1 MTPKPTGK
9 WHFDRHMYNGWA
21 KGQEDG
27 GACYSTPVETSRSSQ
42 EWLATARRA
51 MEIEAQAIQ
60 AAAFRLDGNL
70 LHAVE
75 LIRRHAGKLL
85 VCGVGKSGHVGKKIA
100 ATLQSTGTPAVFL
113 HPAEAMHGDLGV
125 CQDGDPVVMLS
136 KSGTTSEMLE
146 LVASFRAM
154 RSPLIGI
161 LGNIHSPLAAEMDV
175 VLDASVQREADPGGF
190 TPTAS
195 VAVAL
200 AIGHALAVA
209 LMESRG
215 FSAEHFSR
223 FHAGG
228 QLGRSL
234 RVRVADVMHQGG
246 DVAWVGPGDS
256 LKRVVVEMSRHPLG
270 AACVVDAGHLLL
282 GLITD
287 GDVRRALE
295 YHDDIRELDAAG
307 IMTGS
312 PVRIAPE
319 AFIHD
324 ALRLMEDRPSQI
336 SVLPVAE
343 GERCVGLLR
352 IHDLYQRGT

>member
-1 MTPKPTGK
+1 MARRP
-9 WHFDRHMYNGWA
+9 NGETRLALW
-21 KGQEDG
+21 
-27 GACYSTPVETSRSSQ
+27 YSTPVETSRPRP
-42 EWLATARRA
+42 EWLAAARRT

-60 AAAFRLDGNL
+60 AASVRLEENL
-70 LHAVE
+70 LKAVDF
-75 LIRRHAGKLL
+75 IRGHPGKVVLSGL
-85 VCGVGKSGHVGKKIA
+85 GKSGHVGKKIA
-100 ATLQSTGTPAVFL
+100 ATLQSTGTPSVFL
-113 HPAEAMHGDLGV
+113 HPAEAMHGDLGM
-125 CQDGDPVVMLS
+125 CQPGDPVVMVS
-136 KSGTTSEMLE
+136 KSGTTSEILS
-146 LVASFRAM
+146 LVAPFREM

-161 LGNIHSPLAAEMDV
+161 LGNVQSPLAQAMDV

-215 FSAEHFSR
+215 FSAQNFSR

-234 RVRVADVMHQGG
+234 TMRVADVMHRGTE
-246 DVAWVGPGDS
+246 VAWVAPADS
-256 LKRVVVEMSRHPLG
+256 MKRVVVEMSRHPLG
-270 AACVVDAGHLLL
+270 AACVVSPDHSLL

-295 YHDDIRELDAAG
+295 RHDDIRLLDAAG
-307 IMTGS
+307 IMTRS
-312 PVRIAPE
+312 PVSIAPG
-319 AFIHD
+319 AFIQD

-336 SVLPVAE
+336 SVLPVVE
-343 GERCVGLLR
+343 GECCVGLVR
-352 IHDLYQRGT
+352 IHDLYR

>member
-1 MTPKPTGK
+1 
-9 WHFDRHMYNGWA
+9 
-21 KGQEDG
+21 
-27 GACYSTPVETSRSSQ
+27 
-42 EWLATARRA
+42 

-60 AAAFRLDGNL
+60 AAAVRLEDNL
-70 LHAVE
+70 LQAVE
-75 LIRRHAGKLL
+75 LIRSHRGKVL
-85 VCGVGKSGHVGKKIA
+85 VSGIGKSGHVGKKIA
-100 ATLQSTGTPAVFL
+100 ATFQSTGTPAVFL

-125 CQDGDPVVMLS
+125 CQDRDPVVMVS
-136 KSGTTSEMLE
+136 KSGTTVEMLG
-146 LVASFRAM
+146 LVQPFREM

-161 LGNIHSPLAAEMDV
+161 LGNVHSPLAEAMDV

-200 AIGHALAVA
+200 AVGHALAVA

-215 FSAEHFSR
+215 FSAVEFSR

-234 RVRVADVMHQGG
+234 RMRVADVMHAGAE
-246 DVAWVGPGDS
+246 VAWVAPDDS

-270 AACVVDAGHLLL
+270 AACVVSGEPSQGGGLL

-295 YHDDIRELDAAG
+295 RHDDIRVLDAAG
-307 IMTGS
+307 IMTRS
-312 PVRIAPE
+312 PVSIGPE

-336 SVLPVAE
+336 SVLPVVE
-343 GERCVGLLR
+343 GERCVGLVR
-352 IHDLYQRGT
+352 IHDLYRP

>member
-1 MTPKPTGK
+1 
-9 WHFDRHMYNGWA
+9 
-21 KGQEDG
+21 
-27 GACYSTPVETSRSSQ
+27 
-42 EWLATARRA
+42 
-51 MEIEAQAIQ
+51 MEVEAQAIQ
-60 AAAFRLDGNL
+60 AAALRLDHNL
-70 LHAVE
+70 LQAVE
-75 LIRRHAGKLL
+75 FIRAHSGKVVVSGL
-85 VCGVGKSGHVGKKIA
+85 GKSGHVGRKIT
-100 ATLQSTGTPAVFL
+100 ATLQSTGTPSVFM

-125 CQDGDPVVMLS
+125 CQAGDPVVMVS
-136 KSGTTSEMLE
+136 KSGTTAEMLGLIE
-146 LVASFRAM
+146 PLRKM

-161 LGNIHSPLAAEMDV
+161 LGNVDSPLAKAMDV

-200 AIGHALAVA
+200 AMGHALAVA

-215 FSAEHFSR
+215 FSAEQFSQ

-234 RVRVADVMHQGG
+234 RLRVADVMHLGKE
-246 DVAWVGPGDS
+246 VAWVTPLDS

-270 AACVVDAGHLLL
+270 AACVVTEEHALL

-295 YHDDIRELDAAG
+295 RHDDIRELDAVT
-307 IMTGS
+307 IMTRS
-312 PVRIAPE
+312 PVSIDPE
-319 AFIHD
+319 ALIHD

-336 SVLPVAE
+336 SVLPVVD
-343 GERCVGLLR
+343 GQRCLGLVR
-352 IHDLYQRGT
+352 IHDLYRP

>member
-1 MTPKPTGK
+1 
-9 WHFDRHMYNGWA
+9 
-21 KGQEDG
+21 
-27 GACYSTPVETSRSSQ
+27 
-42 EWLATARRA
+42 

-60 AAAFRLDGNL
+60 AAAVRLEDNL
-70 LHAVE
+70 LQAVE
-75 LIRRHAGKLL
+75 LIRGHRGKVL
-85 VCGVGKSGHVGKKIA
+85 VSGIGKSGHVGKKIA
-100 ATLQSTGTPAVFL
+100 ATLQSTGTPSVFL

-125 CQDGDPVVMLS
+125 CQERDPVVMVS
-136 KSGTTSEMLE
+136 KSGTTVEMLG
-146 LVASFRAM
+146 LIQPFREM

-161 LGNIHSPLAAEMDV
+161 LGNVHSPLAEAMDV

-200 AIGHALAVA
+200 AVGHALAVA

-215 FSAEHFSR
+215 FSALQFSR

-234 RVRVADVMHQGG
+234 RMRVADVMHAGD
-246 DVAWVGPGDS
+246 DVAWVAPGDS

-270 AACVVDAGHLLL
+270 AACVVSGEPSQGGALL

-295 YHDDIRELDAAG
+295 RHDDIRALDAAG
-307 IMTGS
+307 IMTRS
-312 PVRIAPE
+312 PVSIGPE

-336 SVLPVAE
+336 SVLPVVE
-343 GERCVGLLR
+343 GERCVGLVR
-352 IHDLYQRGT
+352 IHDLYRP